1 MTQRRHHYELAFE
14 TFLRSRR
21 IPYVAV
27 DEARK
32 ALLPDTTP
40 LAVRREDD
48 PHGRQLNL
56 KSFDFVIYPTPSAAN
71 APGGNLLVEIK
82 GRKISRRPPTHRPT
96 GASPASNP
104 SSEFNF
110 AARTPRSSSGRL
122 DSWVTRDDVE
132 SLQTWERL
140 FGPGFAAA
148 FIFLYWCE
156 DQPPDALFQEVF
168 EHRGRWYAVRA
179 VLLSDY
185 RREMKARSPK
195 WGTMHVPH
203 AVFERIS
210 RPFSGA

>member
-1 MTQRRHHYELAFE
+1 MTQRHHHYELAFE

-32 ALLPDTTP
+32 ALLPDTAALT
-40 LAVRREDD
+40 LQRDD
-48 PHGRQLNL
+48 TTTSRQNTL
-56 KSFDFVIYPTPSAAN
+56 KSFDFVIYATPHTASA
-71 APGGNLLVEIK
+71 PSSNLLVEIK
-82 GRKISRRPPTHRPT
+82 GRKIIRRVSARDPASHASPDAASASRR
-96 GASPASNP
+96 
-104 SSEFNF
+104 SS
-110 AARTPRSSSGRL
+110 RSQGGRL

-140 FGPGFAAA
+140 FGPGFSAA
-148 FIFLYWCE
+148 FVFLYWCE
-156 DQPPDALFQEVF
+156 DQPPDALFQEIF

-179 VLLSDY
+179 VLLADY
-185 RREMKARSPK
+185 CREMKVRSPK

-210 RPFSGA
+210 RPFTGR